1 MPAADKQVTLEPFSN
16 EGGGSPFQRITY
28 QTQYRGSG
36 GRDDTSVVIVVVVV
50 VNVVVNVTFKIVEP
64 FGTLSWEN
72 HQVLPV

>member
-1 MPAADKQVTLEPFSN
+1 MCHTGPKLPAADKQVTLEPFSN

-50 VNVVVNVTFKIVEP
+50 VNICLLLHVS
-64 FGTLSWEN
+64 TL
-72 HQVLPV
+72 